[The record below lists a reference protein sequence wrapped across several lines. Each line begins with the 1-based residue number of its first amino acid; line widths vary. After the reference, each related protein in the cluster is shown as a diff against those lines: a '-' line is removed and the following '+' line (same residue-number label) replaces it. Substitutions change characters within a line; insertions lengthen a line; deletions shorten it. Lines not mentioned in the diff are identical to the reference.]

1 MIALRFPPAISS
13 ILRYVWLVVA
23 VGWSSPSSA
32 VARHWETY
40 VGEATDLDSGE
51 WRYRERHWVQ
61 YAPSLS
67 QRLVIYECADGRA
80 FARKWLD
87 YRRSSLAPDFVLQD
101 VGQGTVEGAIVTTQR
116 ASSFRLEADGSAR
129 VHVLPTDAVDLID
142 AGFDVWIASRWGDL
156 IDGEP
161 QRIPLLIPSRG
172 ESYEFAVQRR
182 DVSADSPTG
191 HVLLQA
197 RLANWFGFWL
207 PKIEVTY
214 RQTDRW
220 LTRFEGPTNLRGAD
234 NRPLNVRID
243 FPELPKDA
251 SAKDWT
257 DAFTQPLET
266 CQRPS

>member
-1 MIALRFPPAISS
+1 MIEQRFISRRS
-13 ILRYVWLVVA
+13 WVHAYACLVLL
-23 VGWSSPSSA
+23 VGWTLPGGA
-32 VARHWETY
+32 VASHWQTY

-67 QRLVIYECADGRA
+67 QRLVVYECADGRP

-87 YRRSSLAPDFVLQD
+87 YRRSPLAPDFVLQD
-101 VGQGTVEGAIVTTQR
+101 QGQGTVEGAILTTER

-129 VHVLPTDAVDLID
+129 VHTMPAEAIDLID
-142 AGFDVWIASRWGDL
+142 AGFDVWIASRWADL
-156 IDGEP
+156 IDGEA

-182 DVSADSPTG
+182 DLSADTPTE

-234 NRPLNVRID
+234 NRPLNVRIE

-251 SAKDWT
+251 SAKDWM
-257 DAFTQPLET
+257 DAFSQPLKA